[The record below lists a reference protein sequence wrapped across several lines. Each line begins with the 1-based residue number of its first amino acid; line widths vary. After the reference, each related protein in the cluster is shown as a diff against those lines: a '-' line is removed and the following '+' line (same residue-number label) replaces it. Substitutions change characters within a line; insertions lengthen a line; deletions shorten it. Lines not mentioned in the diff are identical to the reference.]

1 MLRRHSFATT
11 LGRIVAAFLS
21 TNRPSESNFL
31 HERVSVIEHLPL
43 AELEALGVQVAALQ
57 QPEVQLDGR
66 GDVAVGA

>member
-11 LGRIVAAFLS
+11 LGLIVASFLS
-21 TNRPSESNFL
+21 TNRPKESNFL
-31 HERVSVIEHLPL
+31 HVGVSVIEHLPL